1 MSAPSPQSPCP
12 RRAEPPPGPHG
23 TASRPPTAL
32 TIAGS
37 DSGGGAGIQ
46 ADLKSM
52 SALAVYGISAIT
64 ALTSQNTQG
73 VQAVLPVPPEA
84 VVSQLTSILDDI
96 PVDATKF
103 GMLTSAE
110 TIAAIAEVI
119 AARREYLGHLVLD
132 PVMVAT
138 SGDVLLPEQAAQ
150 NLRELLL
157 PLVDVLTPN
166 LPEAAKLLDAEVA
179 GDVES
184 MCEQAQQ
191 LQRLGPPVV
200 VVKGGHRDG
209 EEITDVIAHPG
220 GVDLLRAA
228 RVVIRSTHGTGCSLF
243 AAIAAQYARLSR
255 AGQGHRPALLARSAD
270 AVQLLEASPE
280 QGEDLAALR
289 AGRDFL
295 QRALRSGAEQT
306 LSLAPGSGHGPV
318 DHLITV
324 ARRSDSRRMD

>member
-1 MSAPSPQSPCP
+1 MSAPSPESAHL
-12 RRAEPPPGPHG
+12 RRAESPAGPPEA
-23 TASRPPTAL
+23 ASRPPTAL

-52 SALAVYGISAIT
+52 SALAVYGTSAIT

-73 VQAVLPVPPEA
+73 VQAVLPVAPEA
-84 VVSQLTSILDDI
+84 VVSQVTSVLDDI
-96 PVDATKF
+96 PVDATKL

-110 TIAAIAEVI
+110 TIAAVAEVM
-119 AARREYLGHLVLD
+119 AARRGQVGHLVLD
-132 PVMVAT
+132 PVMIAT

-179 GDVES
+179 GDVEA
-184 MCEQAQQ
+184 MCEQAER

-209 EEITDVIAHPG
+209 EEITDVVAHPG
-220 GVDLLRAA
+220 GVDLLRAE
-228 RVVIRSTHGTGCSLF
+228 RVVTRSTHGTGCTLS
-243 AAIAAQYARLSR
+243 AAFAAQYARLAR
-255 AGQGHRPALLARSAD
+255 ARQGHRPPLLGRSAD

-295 QRALRSGAEQT
+295 QRALHSGASQA
-306 LSLAPGSGHGPV
+306 LSLTPATGHGPV

-324 ARRSDSRRMD
+324 ARRSD

>member
-1 MSAPSPQSPCP
+1 MSAPSPEPPHP
-12 RRAEPPPGPHG
+12 RRAEPPTVPHQA
-23 TASRPPTAL
+23 ASRPPTAL

-52 SALAVYGISAIT
+52 SALAVYGTSAIT

-73 VQAVLPVPPEA
+73 VQAVLPIAPDA
-84 VVSQLTSILDDI
+84 VVSQVTSVLDDI

-110 TIAAIAEVI
+110 TIAAVAEVM
-119 AARREYLGHLVLD
+119 AARRDQVGHLVLD
-132 PVMVAT
+132 PVMIAT
-138 SGDVLLPEQAAQ
+138 SGDVLLPERAAQ

-184 MCEQAQQ
+184 MCEQAER
-191 LQRLGPPVV
+191 LRRLGPSVV
-200 VVKGGHRDG
+200 VVKGGHRAG
-209 EEITDVIAHPG
+209 EEVTDVVAHPG
-220 GVDLLRAA
+220 GVDLLRAE
-228 RVVIRSTHGTGCSLF
+228 RVPTRSTHGTGCTLS
-243 AAIAAQYARLSR
+243 AAIAAQYARLAR
-255 AGQGHRPALLARSAD
+255 ARQGHLPPLLGRSAD
-270 AVQLLEASPE
+270 AVQLLETSPE

-295 QRALRSGAEQT
+295 QRALRSGASQA
-306 LSLAPGSGHGPV
+306 LSLTPTTGHGPV

-324 ARRSDSRRMD
+324 ARHGD